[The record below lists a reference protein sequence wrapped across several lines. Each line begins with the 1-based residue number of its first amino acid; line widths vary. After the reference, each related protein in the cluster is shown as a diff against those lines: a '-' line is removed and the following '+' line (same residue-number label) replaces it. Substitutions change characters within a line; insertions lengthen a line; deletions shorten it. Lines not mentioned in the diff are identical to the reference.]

1 MSSRDDLVQITSAPP
16 PAGADDAARRQAEQ
30 AEEQARLK
38 RRLASIR
45 HTVIVLSGKG
55 GVGKSTVA
63 VNLAAAARRAGLSV
77 GLLDVDIHGPSVPTM
92 LGVGSAQVEVAG
104 NSLLPVEVDGVKVMS
119 MGFLIGDPDQAV
131 VWRGPMKM
139 KAISQFLADVEWG
152 ELELLVVD
160 APPGT
165 GDEPLSVCQLL
176 EHPDGAVVVTTPQ
189 QVAIQAV
196 RKSVTFC
203 RRLELPVLG
212 VVENMSGFVCPGC
225 GLVTEVF
232 GAGAG
237 ERMAASMGVRFLGRV
252 PIHPQI
258 TTACDAGT
266 ALSAAADPVVAAA
279 FDRVAAPVVALAKG
293 AHRLAVPSGI
303 GKGDNDGA

>member
-1 MSSRDDLVQITSAPP
+1 MSSREELVQLTSE
-16 PAGADDAARRQAEQ
+16 PATAGGSVDEASQRRAAQ
-30 AEEQARLK
+30 AEEQVRL
-38 RRLASIR
+38 RRRVAAIR

-63 VNLAAAARRAGLSV
+63 VNLAAAAHRAGLRV
-77 GLLDVDIHGPSVPTM
+77 GLLDVDIHGPSLPTM
-92 LGVGSAQVEVAG
+92 LGVESAPVAVVADA
-104 NSLLPVEVDGVKVMS
+104 LVPVEVDGVKVMS
-119 MGFLIGDPDQAV
+119 MGFLLGNRDEAV

-139 KAISQFLADVEWG
+139 KAIAQFLADVEWG
-152 ELELLVVD
+152 ELDLLVVD

-176 EHPDGAVVVTTPQ
+176 GHPDGAVVVTTPQ
-189 QVAIQAV
+189 EVAITAV

-225 GLVTEVF
+225 GLLTDVF

-237 ERMAASMGVRFLGRV
+237 ERMAASMGVPFLGRV
-252 PIHPQI
+252 PIHPLI
-258 TTACDAGT
+258 TASCDAGKG
-266 ALSAAADPVVAAA
+266 LAAAVDPVVAEA
-279 FDRVAAPVVALAKG
+279 FERIAAPVVHLAREVP
-293 AHRLAVPSGI
+293 ARSPSAVS
-303 GKGDNDGA
+303 

>member
-1 MSSRDDLVQITSAPP
+1 MSSHDELVQLESGPVAPVDP
-16 PAGADDAARRQAEQ
+16 TGEAERRRAAQV
-30 AEEQARLK
+30 EEQARL
-38 RRLASIR
+38 RQRLGAIR

-63 VNLAAAARRAGLSV
+63 VLLASAARRAGLRV
-77 GLLDVDIHGPSVPTM
+77 GLLDVDIHGPSLPTM
-92 LGVGSAQVEVAG
+92 LGVETVPVVMAG
-104 NSLLPVEVDGVKVMS
+104 DALVPVEVDGVKVMS
-119 MGFLIGDPDQAV
+119 MGFLLGNRDEAV

-139 KAISQFLADVEWG
+139 KAIAQFLADVEWG
-152 ELELLVVD
+152 ELDLLVVD

-165 GDEPLSVCQLL
+165 GDEPLSVCQLV

-189 QVAIQAV
+189 EVAITAV

-203 RRLELPVLG
+203 RRLGLPVLG

-225 GLVTEVF
+225 GLVTDVF

-237 ERMAASMGVRFLGRV
+237 ERMAASMGVPFLGRV

-258 TTACDAGT
+258 TSACDAGKGM
-266 ALSAAADPVVAAA
+266 AVAADPIVVEA
-279 FDRVAAPVVALAKG
+279 FARIAAPVVKLAG
-293 AHRLAVPSGI
+293 
-303 GKGDNDGA
+303 